1 MVEYLL
7 KELKKMQIELSYDK
21 AQLLLRF
28 MQLVL
33 TENEKYN
40 LTAIKEPKEF
50 MIKHFIDSLS
60 LLLFLD
66 QKKPSKLAD
75 VGSGAGFPGIPL
87 AVANEKNHYTLI
99 EATKKKTDFL
109 AMATEELVLSNVK
122 IIQGRAEELGREEAH
137 RESYDIVVARAVAPL
152 PILLEL
158 CAPLLA
164 VGGTLLAM
172 KGNVIE
178 EASTAMNLLG
188 LKTEKNYAF
197 SLPEAQGERR
207 ILVLRKERNTPSKY
221 PRSYGQMKKN
231 PL

>member
-60 LLLFLD
+60 LLPSLD

-99 EATKKKTDFL
+99 EATKK
-109 AMATEELVLSNVK
+109 
-122 IIQGRAEELGREEAH
+122 
-137 RESYDIVVARAVAPL
+137 
-152 PILLEL
+152 
-158 CAPLLA
+158 
-164 VGGTLLAM
+164 
-172 KGNVIE
+172 
-178 EASTAMNLLG
+178 
-188 LKTEKNYAF
+188 
-197 SLPEAQGERR
+197 RR
-207 ILVLRKERNTPSKY
+207 IFLRWQQRNW
-221 PRSYGQMKKN
+221 R
-231 PL
+231 

>member
-40 LTAIKEPKEF
+40 LTAIKEPKKF

-60 LLLFLD
+60 LLPSLD

-109 AMATEELVLSNVK
+109 TMATEELALNNVK

-137 RESYDIVVARAVAPL
+137 REGYDIVVARAVAPL

-207 ILVLRKERNTPSKY
+207 ILVLRKERHTPSKY
-221 PRSYGQMKKN
+221 PRSYGQMKKK

>member
-1 MVEYLL
+1 
-7 KELKKMQIELSYDK
+7 
-21 AQLLLRF
+21 
-28 MQLVL
+28 
-33 TENEKYN
+33 
-40 LTAIKEPKEF
+40 
-50 MIKHFIDSLS
+50 
-60 LLLFLD
+60 
-66 QKKPSKLAD
+66 
-75 VGSGAGFPGIPL
+75 
-87 AVANEKNHYTLI
+87 
-99 EATKKKTDFL
+99 
-109 AMATEELVLSNVK
+109 MATEELALSNVK

-137 RESYDIVVARAVAPL
+137 REGYDIVVARAVAPL

-207 ILVLRKERNTPSKY
+207 ILVLRKERHTPSKY
-221 PRSYGQMKKN
+221 PRSYGQMKKK